1 MAKTRGFHVN
11 NTEELDFLGIRD
23 KNHSDRIKMS
33 GARLLECVLN
43 NSPLEIKYPDP
54 NKTDENGK
62 PIMVVDEEQSTLA
75 QERATQLQEAFKE
88 WIYAD
93 YDRRTHLEQIYNDTF
108 NTNVLKSYDGSYV
121 RLEGFNQNIELR
133 AHQKNAIFRAIQE
146 RVVCLDHQVGAGKTL
161 VAIAS
166 CMEQKR
172 MGLVNKS
179 LIAVPNHLTK
189 QWAQEFYRAYP
200 NANVLVVES
209 EDFSPKQREQLYN
222 QIANNAYDAVI
233 IAHSQL
239 EFLANPEQ
247 TITDM
252 WAEEEQAL
260 RDGNEYLRKLVR
272 DGLLDKSAVM
282 SVRAEE
288 QAIKHIGVRYS
299 KLLAENKSHIDI
311 SQMGIDNL
319 IVDEAHLFKNLGFS
333 TNMQG
338 VAGLGNKQGSKR
350 ATDLFVKTQY
360 LHNRGAK
367 IMFLT
372 GTPIANSI
380 AELYHLQRYLQPE
393 VLKDKA

>member
-1 MAKTRGFHVN
+1 M
-11 NTEELDFLGIRD
+11 
-23 KNHSDRIKMS
+23 
-33 GARLLECVLN
+33 
-43 NSPLEIKYPDP
+43 
-54 NKTDENGK
+54 
-62 PIMVVDEEQSTLA
+62 
-75 QERATQLQEAFKE
+75 
-88 WIYAD
+88 
-93 YDRRTHLEQIYNDTF
+93 
-108 NTNVLKSYDGSYV
+108 
-121 RLEGFNQNIELR
+121 
-133 AHQKNAIFRAIQE
+133 
-146 RVVCLDHQVGAGKTL
+146 GAGKTL

-319 IVDEAHLFKNLGFS
+319 IVDDRGGKPINILALICRVWQDWA
-333 TNMQG
+333 TNK
-338 VAGLGNKQGSKR
+338 ALNAPPISLSRPNTCITEGLRSC
-350 ATDLFVKTQY
+350 F
-360 LHNRGAK
+360 
-367 IMFLT
+367 
-372 GTPIANSI
+372 
-380 AELYHLQRYLQPE
+380 
-393 VLKDKA
+393 